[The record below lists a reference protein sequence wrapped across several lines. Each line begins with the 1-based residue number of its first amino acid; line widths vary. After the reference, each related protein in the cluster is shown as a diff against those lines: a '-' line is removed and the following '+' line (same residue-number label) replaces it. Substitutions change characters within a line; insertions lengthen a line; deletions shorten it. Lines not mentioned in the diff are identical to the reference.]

1 MKNGRLYKLPLL
13 AIAAAAVIGS
23 ALAVAQQ
30 PKAAA
35 PAPAPAGG
43 GELKDIKDKVSYGF
57 GLRMGKDWKAQ
68 GIDLSPELVVKGM
81 KDGLGNAK
89 PLISDEEIMQ
99 AMNAYRQEI
108 QAKQM
113 AVQKKAA
120 ETSKQEGDA
129 FLAANKAKEGVK
141 TTASGLQYKVIK
153 EGAGSTPKATDLV
166 NVHYE
171 GKLVDGTVFDSSY
184 KRGEPIEF
192 PLNGVIKGWTEG
204 LQLMKTGGKY
214 EFVIPGNLAYGATPP
229 QGSKIPPD
237 STLIFT
243 VELLAVNGGK

>member
-1 MKNGRLYKLPLL
+1 MMKNGRLYKLPLL
-13 AIAAAAVIGS
+13 ATAAAAVIGS
-23 ALAVAQQ
+23 ALAIAQQ

-35 PAPAPAGG
+35 PAPAG
-43 GELKDIKDKVSYGF
+43 GELKDVKSKVSYGA
-57 GLRMGKDWKAQ
+57 GLKMGKDWKLQ
-68 GIDLSPELVVKGM
+68 GVDIDPDLFLKGI
-81 KDGLGNAK
+81 KDGLADK
-89 PLISDEEIMQ
+89 KALISDEEIMQ
-99 AMNAYRQEI
+99 AMTAFRQEL
-108 QAKQM
+108 QSKQM
-113 AVQKKAA
+113 AAQKKAA
-120 ETSKQEGDA
+120 EASKQVGDA

-184 KRGEPIEF
+184 KSGEPIEF
-192 PLNGVIKGWTEG
+192 PLNNVIKGWTEG

-214 EFVIPGNLAYGATPP
+214 EFVIPANLAYGATPP
-229 QGSKIPPD
+229 KGSKIPPD
-237 STLIFT
+237 ATLIFT